1 MACENDWAI
10 SRIDHLECQGIL
22 IGIDVLLAV
31 RDWKRGINVAI
42 KFAGGLLGVF
52 RYIDEYRAGSSTACE
67 VECGPEGRSYVL
79 GSLHE
84 VVARRM
90 LARSRRR
97 DIRRR
102 VLRLHRSSIPTGPAH
117 LFSLLI
123 HFLAAQI
130 VIAPREADETS
141 LAYFAITPVTYLGF
155 GGVQEDN
162 RRFNSES

>member
-1 MACENDWAI
+1 
-10 SRIDHLECQGIL
+10 
-22 IGIDVLLAV
+22 
-31 RDWKRGINVAI
+31 
-42 KFAGGLLGVF
+42 
-52 RYIDEYRAGSSTACE
+52 
-67 VECGPEGRSYVL
+67 
-79 GSLHE
+79 
-84 VVARRM
+84 M

-162 RRFNSES
+162 RRFNSESEISTRNSRLLKSKTTKSRSRTAAMGPPHIASGATWPAISPWVAPEKRPSVSSATESPSPAPTNAPVMASISG